1 MNSDKK
7 RNRFSELESL
17 NDKTK
22 CDSSAIPTDIVA
34 NLTSNDEVV
43 ILNN

>member
-7 RNRFSELESL
+7 NRFSELKSF

-22 CDSSAIPTDIVA
+22 CDSSAIPADIVA
-34 NLTSNDEVV
+34 NLISNDEGV